1 MRNGNSDDP
10 QLSPVTEFGFTIL
23 PPWYASVIAYV
34 IYALA
39 LAVIVFVIIKYIRRN
54 LRLKYERKEKEKTL
68 ELSNLKLDFFI
79 HISHEIKAPLSLI
92 IAPLSTLI
100 KETKKPEHKSRLEFI
115 YKHALKLNLLIHEVL
130 DFKQMD
136 YTSEDTLIRSNIE
149 LCSFIRNILDAFS
162 TIFADKNIRSAF
174 VSNGEQMWMNLDI
187 VKMESVISNIITNAI
202 KFIPD
207 EGGQIKVSI
216 IQEEQTVAIQIS
228 DTGSGIR
235 REDLPYVFIRYF
247 QSKNKERRKDGSGI
261 GLYIVR
267 KFIELHG
274 GHVSIH
280 SAGDDCGTLVTI
292 TLPLSGDNCVV
303 SMQNHSQADSQ
314 LTPLAGKP
322 VLLIVDDNV
331 EMATYLAEAFSE
343 EYCCLHAL
351 NGKDG
356 ITIASEHY
364 PDIILADQIM
374 PEMDGIEFCREIRK
388 MSQTALV
395 PIIMLTARDDKE
407 TELKSMKAGVDVFM
421 SKPFDVDKLRSRLEQ
436 LLQTRREIEKKLC
449 VETTVHSQ
457 IKEKETDTGEA
468 FITELVS
475 IMEENMENTEFNV
488 SMLCQLVGMDNKQ
501 LYRKVKQLA
510 GVTPVDLIRRIR
522 MKKAAVLLSQHRF
535 SVSEVMYMVGYSNP
549 SYFSKCFVA
558 EYKISP
564 SQYASKLQS
573 ERK

>member
-1 MRNGNSDDP
+1 MS
-10 QLSPVTEFGFTIL
+10 S
-23 PPWYASVIAYV
+23 
-34 IYALA
+34 
-39 LAVIVFVIIKYIRRN
+39 
-54 LRLKYERKEKEKTL
+54 
-68 ELSNLKLDFFI
+68 
-79 HISHEIKAPLSLI
+79 
-92 IAPLSTLI
+92 
-100 KETKKPEHKSRLEFI
+100 
-115 YKHALKLNLLIHEVL
+115 
-130 DFKQMD
+130 
-136 YTSEDTLIRSNIE
+136 
-149 LCSFIRNILDAFS
+149 C
-162 TIFADKNIRSAF
+162 
-174 VSNGEQMWMNLDI
+174 
-187 VKMESVISNIITNAI
+187 
-202 KFIPD
+202 
-207 EGGQIKVSI
+207 
-216 IQEEQTVAIQIS
+216 
-228 DTGSGIR
+228 
-235 REDLPYVFIRYF
+235 
-247 QSKNKERRKDGSGI
+247 
-261 GLYIVR
+261 
-267 KFIELHG
+267 
-274 GHVSIH
+274 
-280 SAGDDCGTLVTI
+280 
-292 TLPLSGDNCVV
+292 
-303 SMQNHSQADSQ
+303 
-314 LTPLAGKP
+314 
-322 VLLIVDDNV
+322 
-331 EMATYLAEAFSE
+331 
-343 EYCCLHAL
+343 L

>member
-1 MRNGNSDDP
+1 
-10 QLSPVTEFGFTIL
+10 
-23 PPWYASVIAYV
+23 
-34 IYALA
+34 
-39 LAVIVFVIIKYIRRN
+39 
-54 LRLKYERKEKEKTL
+54 
-68 ELSNLKLDFFI
+68 
-79 HISHEIKAPLSLI
+79 
-92 IAPLSTLI
+92 
-100 KETKKPEHKSRLEFI
+100 
-115 YKHALKLNLLIHEVL
+115 
-130 DFKQMD
+130 MD

-162 TIFADKNIRSAF
+162 TIFVDKNIRSAF

-207 EGGQIKVSI
+207 EGGQIEVSI